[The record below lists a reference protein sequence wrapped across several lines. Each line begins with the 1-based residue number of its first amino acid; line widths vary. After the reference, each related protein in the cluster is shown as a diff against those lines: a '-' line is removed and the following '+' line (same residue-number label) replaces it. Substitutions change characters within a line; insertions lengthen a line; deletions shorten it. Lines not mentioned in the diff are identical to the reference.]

1 MSSVNPLGTTSHQ
14 QAAADAAA
22 TTRQSWGRKARKSRP
37 RSSVFQA
44 RIDSEVLDVEPDI
57 AALRER
63 RMADFSD
70 GRLGAST
77 GMVNG
82 LIGGIVFWV
91 VAYAVFSVG
100 KILF

>member
-1 MSSVNPLGTTSHQ
+1 MTSANPLGTMSDQ
-14 QAAADAAA
+14 RAAADLAA
-22 TTRQSWGRKARKSRP
+22 TTRQSWGRKARKSKP
-37 RSSVFQA
+37 RSGEIKAS
-44 RIDSEVLDVEPDI
+44 IDSEVPDVQSGI

-63 RMADFSD
+63 RMADFSG
-70 GRLGAST
+70 GRLDAAT

-91 VAYAVFSVG
+91 VAYALFSVG

>member
-1 MSSVNPLGTTSHQ
+1 
-14 QAAADAAA
+14 
-22 TTRQSWGRKARKSRP
+22 
-37 RSSVFQA
+37 
-44 RIDSEVLDVEPDI
+44 
-57 AALRER
+57 
-63 RMADFSD
+63 MADFSD